1 MTDVPARG
9 ALSKMAIDSAAPL
22 DTSSTHMEFIS
33 CGLKATN
40 THAYGSGIRGERSR
54 HKSRARIVA
63 TDTRGPIVL
72 QPSATEI
79 DFLLPYILGGTTDVG
94 GVTDVADTLPEFLL
108 GVDKVTKVFTYTGCR
123 VGRCVIQGNAGQ
135 PLTWTLD
142 ISAESESVGDAG
154 TFPAVTLNTD
164 NFFVFSD
171 LTLTLN
177 STARKFRAFTL
188 TIDNLLDDE
197 RRNNALSPTEISAQ
211 DRAVQL
217 TVDAPYTSDNEDLLG
232 AAIAGAAGSL
242 VMNDG
247 TDTYTFDF
255 GNCKI
260 PSDGPTVDG
269 KTEIQLPITVDCL
282 KSGTSDSEIKVTKS

>member
-9 ALSKMAIDSAAPL
+9 ALSQMAMDASSLGIG
-22 DTSSTHMEFIS
+22 STHMEFLS
-33 CGLKATN
+33 CGLKGTN
-40 THAYGSGIRGERSR
+40 THAYSSGIRGERSR

-63 TDTRGPIVL
+63 TDVRGPIVL

-79 DFLLPYILGGTTDVG
+79 DFLLPYILGGTTAA
-94 GVTDVADTLPEFLL
+94 GVTDVADTLPEFIV
-108 GVDKVTKVFTYTGCR
+108 GVDKVSEVFTYSGCR

-142 ISAESESVGDAG
+142 ISAESESAG
-154 TFPAVTLNTD
+154 AAGSFPAITLNTD

-171 LTLTLN
+171 LTLTLE
-177 STARKFRAFTL
+177 SSARKFRSFTL

-217 TVDAPYTSDNEDLLG
+217 TVDAPYTSDNTDLHG

-242 VMNDG
+242 VFTDG
-247 TDTYTFDF
+247 TDTYTVDF

-260 PSDGPTVDG
+260 PEDGPTVDG
-269 KTEIQLPITVDCL
+269 KSEIQLPLTVDCL
-282 KSGTSDSEIKVTKS
+282 KSGTSDSEIKFTKT